1 MTNDPQPTIA
11 ADVERDLQRYN
22 AAFVQANLDD
32 NPALML
38 PWMRRPVMRFGIGT
52 VLSAATPDDVTA
64 MYQRMIDGLKGTGY
78 ARSILS
84 DFDVTELNPTTA
96 MVRCHAVRERAD
108 GTPVE
113 QFEAAYIMTLDDD
126 RWQVSCLM
134 SQRRA

>member
-1 MTNDPQPTIA
+1 MTSDAQSALA

-22 AAFVQANLDD
+22 AAFIQANLDD

-38 PWMRRPVMRFGIGT
+38 PWLRRPVMRFGIGT

-84 DFDVTELNPTTA
+84 DFNITELNPTTA
-96 MVRCHAVRERAD
+96 MVRCHAVRQRAD
-108 GTPVE
+108 DTTVE
-113 QFEAAYIMTLDDD
+113 EFEAAYIMTLADD